1 MDSPYASPIAPV
13 GELPQPPSAK
23 SSKTFGILG
32 ICSHLLCLLGAPFAI
47 LFGILALV
55 RHGRAKKEHAADP
68 ASYAPPTA
76 TGLVT
81 GIVALV
87 MLVTVLPMTG
97 IVSAIAIPALLG
109 QREKA
114 KARGMAANLRAAEA
128 RLIRARLELEGRGI
142 AAAEIPEAA
151 VDALL
156 KDPAF
161 QAPKTQNPYGLGV
174 PPFLKGAEP
183 AGLGCISLEPGPAW
197 RVQGSSDGPK
207 PGVVLRTLER
217 KGQEDHRTEKLV
229 AFD

>member
-1 MDSPYASPIAPV
+1 MDSPYTPPTAAV

-68 ASYAPPTA
+68 ASYAPPA
-76 TGLVT
+76 LTGMVT

-87 MLVTVLPMTG
+87 MLVTVLPSTG
-97 IVSAIAIPALLG
+97 IVAAIAIPALLA

-114 KARGMAANLRAAEA
+114 KTRLMAANLRAVET
-128 RLIRARLELEGRGI
+128 RLVQARLELEGRGVP
-142 AAAEIPEAA
+142 ATEIPEAA

-156 KDPAF
+156 QDPAF
-161 QAPKTQNPYGLGV
+161 RAPKAQNPYGLEV
-174 PPFLKGAEP
+174 PPYTKGAEP
-183 AGLGCISLEPGPAW
+183 AGLGCIALEPGPAW
-197 RVQGSSDGPK
+197 SVQGSSDAPK
-207 PGVVLRTLER
+207 PGVVLRSLE
-217 KGQEDHRTEKLV
+217 KKAGQDHRTEKLV